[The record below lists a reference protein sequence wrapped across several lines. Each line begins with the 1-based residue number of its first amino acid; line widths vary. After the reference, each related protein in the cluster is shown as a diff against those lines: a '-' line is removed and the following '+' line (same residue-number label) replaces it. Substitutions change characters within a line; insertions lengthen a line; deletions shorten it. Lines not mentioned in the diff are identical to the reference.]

1 MMHGPMNVRYRE
13 SLDSFEL
20 RVLFRPLLRCQPQV
34 SRKCRY
40 STFDLIV
47 QNKLL
52 LNFGRFGF
60 EEFIFSRY
68 CNKHFGGIS

>member
-1 MMHGPMNVRYRE
+1 MSRYKIYRE

-20 RVLFRPLLRCQPQV
+20 HVLFLPLLPRQPQV

-47 QNKLL
+47 QIKLL
-52 LNFGRFGF
+52 LSFGLFDF
-60 EEFIFSRY
+60 E
-68 CNKHFGGIS
+68 